1 MTTEVQLDS
10 TRLSDKVKQ
19 LQDNLTARVVGQ
31 PRAIREI
38 VSVYT
43 PLTVNMHRPGRPLG
57 VLLFM
62 GPTGVGKTETTRSLA
77 KTLLG
82 SRDSITRIDCVEYQE
97 SHECTK
103 LFGSPPGY
111 VGYGDPPRLGQKTID
126 RYQTATCK
134 INVLLFDEI
143 EKGHARLFDAIM
155 TILGDGRL
163 TLGNGEVTDFSQT
176 FIVLTSNLGSA
187 DMRKIIEGQSLGY
200 AIKTETREDLDTLLY
215 KASKAA
221 AQKLFR
227 PEFMNRI
234 DRIIVFRSLSRESLE
249 KILRIE
255 LDDLHW
261 RIWESPWR
269 GKMYDKGERPESLS
283 VVFRLSDAAK
293 KFLLDEG
300 TSELYGA
307 RELNRAVDRFIGY
320 PMASMIAT
328 GQVQAKDRIRV
339 DLKAGDTDLT
349 FYKLER
355 L

>member
-1 MTTEVQLDS
+1 MTETPLDP
-10 TRLSDKVKQ
+10 TRLSDKVKS
-19 LQDNLTARVVGQ
+19 LQDNLSARVIGQ
-31 PRAIREI
+31 PRAIKEL

-43 PLTVNMHRPGRPLG
+43 PMTVNMHRAGRPLG

-62 GPTGVGKTETTRSLA
+62 GPTGVGKTETVRALA

-82 SRDSITRIDCVEYQE
+82 SRDSITRIDCVEFQE

-103 LFGSPPGY
+103 LLGAPPSYMGY
-111 VGYGDPPRLGQKTID
+111 NDPPRLTQKAID
-126 RYQTATCK
+126 RYQTPSTK

-163 TLGNGEVTDFSQT
+163 TLGNGDITDFQNT
-176 FIVLTSNLGSA
+176 IIVLTSNLGSA
-187 DMRKIIEGQSLGY
+187 EMRKIIEGQSLGY

-215 KASKAA
+215 KASKSA

-269 GKMYDKGERPESLS
+269 GKVWEKGERPESLS
-283 VVFRLSDAAK
+283 IIFRLTDAAK
-293 KFLLDEG
+293 NFLIDEG

-307 RELNRAVDRFIGY
+307 RELNRAVDRYIGF
-320 PMASMIAT
+320 PMASLIAT
-328 GQVQAKDRIRV
+328 GQVEAKDRIKV
-339 DLKAGDTDLT
+339 DLKPGDTDLS
-349 FYKLER
+349 FIKLER
-355 L
+355 LG